1 MTVVPLQHPASR
13 GTSTSLTVAVL
24 ADTHGYIDRRVVDVV
39 SSCDL
44 AVHGGD
50 VGGAWVLRCLQP
62 RCGRVIALV
71 GNNDVPRK
79 WPESERDLLA
89 HLPEVAELA
98 LPGGTLTLIHGHQ
111 TPARDRHAR
120 LRSRYPGTRVVVY
133 GHSHRLVADLDT
145 EPWVINPGAAGRE
158 RTFGGPSCIVLTA
171 AESAWTLELFRFEP
185 VPRRLPARTWPAVNK
200 AAT

>member
-1 MTVVPLQHPASR
+1 MIR
-13 GTSTSLTVAVL
+13 VAIL
-24 ADTHGYIDRRVVDVV
+24 ADTHGQVDGRVIEVV
-39 SSCDL
+39 AGCDL

-50 VGGAWVLRCLQP
+50 VGGAWILRSLQP
-62 RCGRVIALV
+62 RGGRVIAV
-71 GNNDVPRK
+71 AGNNDVPRK
-79 WPESERDLLA
+79 WPKSERDLLA

-111 TPARDRHAR
+111 TPARGRHAR
-120 LRSRYPGTRVVVY
+120 LRARYPGTRLVVY
-133 GHSHRLVADLDT
+133 GHSHRLVADLDA

-171 AESAWTLELFRFEP
+171 AESAWTLELCRFEP
-185 VPRRLPARTWPAVNK
+185 VPRRSPARPWPLANK

>member
-1 MTVVPLQHPASR
+1 MIR
-13 GTSTSLTVAVL
+13 VAIL
-24 ADTHGYIDRRVVDVV
+24 ADTHGQVDGRVIEVV
-39 SSCDL
+39 AGCDL

-50 VGGAWVLRCLQP
+50 VGGAWILRSLQP
-62 RCGRVIALV
+62 RGGRVIAV
-71 GNNDVPRK
+71 AGNNDVPRK
-79 WPESERDLLA
+79 WPKSERDLLA

-111 TPARDRHAR
+111 TPARGRHAR
-120 LRSRYPGTRVVVY
+120 LRARYPGTRLVVY
-133 GHSHRLVADLDT
+133 GHSHRLVADLDA

-171 AESAWTLELFRFEP
+171 AESAWTLELCRFEP
-185 VPRRLPARTWPAVNK
+185 VPRHSPARPCRLTNK